1 MAYAQELKNLVA
13 EIKTS
18 HRDRTAYVKD
28 IKDTTHELIARF
40 RKELQEM
47 AKDLK
52 DFLAKSEETR
62 KKDFDAFYKAIRAR
76 VKDVKADT
84 AKLMTAIRARIKDI
98 KGDTA
103 DLLARYDKEMKELAV
118 DLKDFLKKSEATRM
132 ADFKA
137 MMGDIATDI
146 DAITKTVGTLLADYR
161 TERKEAARFW
171 AGLTAK
177 KAAEEAASAAEAA
190 PKKKREEE
198 KRRNK

>member
-62 KKDFDAFYKAIRAR
+62 KKDFADFYKEIQER
-76 VKDVKADT
+76 VKAVKEDT
-84 AKLMTAIRARIKDI
+84 AKLMKDI
-98 KGDTA
+98 KVDIGAIKRTVA
-103 DLLARYDKEMKELAV
+103 DLLA
-118 DLKDFLKKSEATRM
+118 
-132 ADFKA
+132 
-137 MMGDIATDI
+137 
-146 DAITKTVGTLLADYR
+146 DYAA
-161 TERKEAARFW
+161 ERKEAARYW
-171 AGLTAK
+171 AGLK
-177 KAAEEAASAAEAA
+177 GAEAA
-190 PKKKREEE
+190 AGEVAPAPRRRGRRRKK
-198 KRRNK
+198 